1 MAKTSES
8 SAGDAVTRS
17 EEELQVRTTQRESAR
32 VRLQKYIVTE
42 MVTMTV
48 PVRREE
54 FRLER
59 EPITEANRGPATPGA
74 EVSDEEYETILHEEE
89 VVIEKRVVPKER
101 VRVVRETVTDE
112 REITEEVRKEQI
124 DVDAGRQ
131 ASATHG
137 QKPSRR

>member
-1 MAKTSES
+1 M
-8 SAGDAVTRS
+8 
-17 EEELQVRTTQRESAR
+17 RTTQRESVR

-59 EPITEANRGPATPGA
+59 EPITEPNRGQVTPGA

-124 DVDAGRQ
+124 EVDAGRQ
-131 ASATHG
+131 S
-137 QKPSRR
+137 S

>member
-1 MAKTSES
+1 MTKTSES
-8 SAGDAVTRS
+8 SAGDAMTRS

-59 EPITEANRGPATPGA
+59 GPITEANRGQVTHDA
-74 EVSDEEYETILHEEE
+74 EVSDEQYEIILHEEE

-101 VRVVRETVTDE
+101 VRVIKETVTDE
-112 REITEEVRKEQI
+112 REITQEVRKEQI
-124 DVDAGRQ
+124 EVDAGRQ
-131 ASATHG
+131 S
-137 QKPSRR
+137 S